1 MKPRGKILL
10 MVAAALTLLV
20 AVVVIA
26 VAAFDW
32 NKAKPW
38 LSRTLSQSFGRTV
51 AIDGDLAVD
60 WQRDTELGGWRAW
73 LPSPHVSVGKVVV
86 GNAEW
91 ARAHDFVSAD
101 AIAFDIAVL
110 PLLAHRLTI
119 HSVSFSAPQA
129 NLERL
134 ADGRDNWTFPDAGSW
149 KLDIGRINLGV
160 GKFTLLDQSS
170 GTDLSGGIQPLDES
184 IAFDELVAQQV
195 KQARSEIAARIGP
208 KATQH
213 LAERIKRRK
222 EQAPRE
228 VRQHYAFAWSAQGTF
243 RKSAFKGIG
252 KSGGVYFLRN
262 PEQPFPLQADVRIG
276 DTRIAFVG
284 TLTDPADLNALDLRM
299 WLAGSDL
306 SQLYKIA
313 PITLPPSPP
322 YAMEGRLVGR
332 FTPGTLMRY
341 EDFVARIGQSDL
353 SGTLQYEAKEPRALL
368 SGKVESDELQ
378 FRDLAPLIGA
388 GQRDPEAP
396 KTAGKVLP
404 EEPFRPE
411 RWRAM
416 DADVLFSGDHVFRDS
431 ELPIH
436 KVNTHIV
443 MDNAV
448 LALEPLKFRYAYGNV
463 DANLRMDGQAAPIKA
478 TLSLSAR
485 DMQLK
490 HMFPSI
496 EGKSFDLGLANG
508 DAKLTAAGNSV
519 GALLGVADG
528 ELKLQLQSGTVSKAL
543 LETLGLNLPNI
554 IVTKMFGD
562 KQVKID
568 CAAADLVA
576 KQGVFDSRAFVVD
589 TDVALIEVS
598 GTVDLGKERVDL
610 VVHPKSKGVRLF
622 SLRSPIHVEGPFAHV
637 DASVD
642 KGVLLARAA
651 TAIGLGAVAGPAAL
665 VPLTSTGTGTDSDH
679 CAAALAS
686 AQGAPKAPPPA
697 KQR

>member
-1 MKPRGKILL
+1 MKRRGKVLL
-10 MVAAALTLLV
+10 TIAASLLLLV
-20 AVVVIA
+20 GVVVIG

-32 NKAKPW
+32 NQAKPW
-38 LSRTLSQSFGRTV
+38 LSRTLSQSFGRNV
-51 AIDGDLAVD
+51 SIDGNLAVD
-60 WQRDTELGGWRAW
+60 WRRNRELEGWRSW
-73 LPSPHVSVGKVVV
+73 LPSPHVSIGKVAV
-86 GNAEW
+86 GNADW
-91 ARAHDFVSAD
+91 AKAQNFVRAD
-101 AIAFDIAVL
+101 AVVFDLAVL

-119 HSVSFSAPQA
+119 HSISFAAPEA

-149 KLDIGRINLGV
+149 KLDIGRINLGD
-160 GKFTLLDQSS
+160 GKFTFIDHSS
-170 GTDLSGGIQPLDES
+170 GTDLSGQVDPLEQS
-184 IAFDELVAQQV
+184 IAYGDLVAQQIR
-195 KQARSEIAARIGP
+195 QARSEVVARIGP
-208 KATQH
+208 KGTQH
-213 LAERIKRRK
+213 FEKRIERHK
-222 EQAPRE
+222 EQATRE
-228 VRQHYAFAWSAQGTF
+228 GRQRYAFAWSAQGSY
-243 RKSAFKGIG
+243 RKTAFKGVG
-252 KSGGVYFLRN
+252 KTGGVYFLRN
-262 PEQPFPLQADVRIG
+262 PEEPFPLQADMHIG

-284 TLTDPADLNALDLRM
+284 TLTDPTDLNALDLRM

-353 SGTLQYEAKEPRALL
+353 SGTLQYEAKEPRPLL
-368 SGKVESDELQ
+368 SGKVESEELQ

-388 GQRDPEAP
+388 DPREADKSP
-396 KTAGKVLP
+396 GKVLP
-404 EEPFRPE
+404 EEPFHPE

-436 KVNTHIV
+436 KVSTHIV

-448 LALEPLKFRYAYGNV
+448 LALEPLKFRYAWGNV
-463 DANLRMDGQAAPIKA
+463 DSNLRMDGQAAPIKA

-490 HMFPSI
+490 HMFPSV
-496 EGKSFDLGLANG
+496 EGKEFNLGLANG

-528 ELKLQLQSGTVSKAL
+528 ELKLQLQSGTVSKSL
-543 LETLGLNLPNI
+543 LETMGLNLPNI
-554 IVTKMFGD
+554 LVTKLFGD
-562 KQVKID
+562 KQVTID

-589 TDVALIEVS
+589 TDVALIEVD

-637 DASVD
+637 ETSVD
-642 KGVLLARAA
+642 KGALLARAA

-665 VPLTSTGTGTDSDH
+665 VPLTSTGTGAESNH

-686 AQGAPKAPPPA
+686 AQTAPKAPAPT
-697 KQR
+697 KKR